1 MQAIEAPRN
10 WIGQICFSG
19 LPLLNEN
26 ELKTAQKSLFSDF
39 IETQQEL
46 DQPDKN
52 QQGYGY
58 KYADLNDVLTAI
70 QEAISTKDIAYIQ
83 QPVIEGG
90 KTGVHNYLI
99 NSKGAIIDF
108 GAYMIDLGSPK
119 PQEYGK
125 TLTYTRRYSISCI
138 FGIASENDDD
148 AESFESKP
156 EFMAPKEVE
165 GLTIAYGKKRKPLVE
180 VSAMAMA
187 GDEQAQQIL
196 ASKENKPATKI
207 AIKSITK
214 MYKFAENLL
223 AKKDMAEKKINESN
237 SVDKKV
243 IHKEDPFEKA
253 MKAAGEK

>member
-1 MQAIEAPRN
+1 M
-10 WIGQICFSG
+10 
-19 LPLLNEN
+19 
-26 ELKTAQKSLFSDF
+26 
-39 IETQQEL
+39 
-46 DQPDKN
+46 
-52 QQGYGY
+52 
-58 KYADLNDVLTAI
+58 
-70 QEAISTKDIAYIQ
+70 
-83 QPVIEGG
+83 
-90 KTGVHNYLI
+90 
-99 NSKGAIIDF
+99 
-108 GAYMIDLGSPK
+108 
-119 PQEYGK
+119 
-125 TLTYTRRYSISCI
+125 
-138 FGIASENDDD
+138 
-148 AESFESKP
+148 
-156 EFMAPKEVE
+156 
-165 GLTIAYGKKRKPLVE
+165 TIAYGKKRKPLVE